1 MQPAFSAGDLVI
13 ARPVPV
19 ASLVVGDVIVFVPPG
34 HNQAVAHRIAA
45 INAGSITSRGD
56 ANPVGDPWQVQL
68 SGPTVEHVVATV
80 PYLGWSSQLE
90 RPLLA
95 MAALVVGAVLLF
107 ELWKEVGKRFK
118 RT

>member
-56 ANPVGDPWQVQL
+56 ANPVDDPWQVQL
-68 SGPTVEHVVATV
+68 SGPTVERVVATV

-95 MAALVVGAVLLF
+95 MAALLVGAVLLF